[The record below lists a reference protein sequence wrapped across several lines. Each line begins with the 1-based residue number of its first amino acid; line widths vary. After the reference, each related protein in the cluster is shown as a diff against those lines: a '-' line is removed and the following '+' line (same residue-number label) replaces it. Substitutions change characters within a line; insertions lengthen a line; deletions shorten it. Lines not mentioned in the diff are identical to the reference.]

1 MALQFSTTVLNAR
14 LDAMETAIGAAP
26 QLRLYSGAVPA
37 NCAAAEV
44 GTLIASIS
52 LPSDWMNN
60 AASGVKTLL
69 GSWSGACSTAGTIGH
84 FRIYD
89 STGTTCH
96 AQGTVGT
103 AGTDMIVSPSATLTL
118 SQPFAVTAFTLT
130 DPNS

>member
-1 MALQFSTTVLNAR
+1 MLNAR
-14 LDAMETAIGAAP
+14 LDAVETAIGVGP
-26 QLRLYSGAVPA
+26 QLRLYSGSAPA
-37 NCAAAEV
+37 NCATAAS
-44 GTLIASIS
+44 GTLIATIT

-69 GSWSGACSTAGTIGH
+69 GSWSGACSTPGTVGY

-96 AQGTVGT
+96 CQGSVGT
-103 AGTDMIVSPSATLTL
+103 SGTDMIVSPSATLTL
-118 SQPFAVTAFTLT
+118 SQPFAVTSFTLT